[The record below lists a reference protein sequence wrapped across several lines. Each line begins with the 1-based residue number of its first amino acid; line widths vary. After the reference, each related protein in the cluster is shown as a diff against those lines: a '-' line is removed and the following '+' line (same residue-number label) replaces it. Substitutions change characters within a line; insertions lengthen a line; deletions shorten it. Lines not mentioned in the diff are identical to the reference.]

1 MKAMMIIMK
10 LFKSRAERELD
21 SIIRELQLNLE
32 NNYKSV
38 AHEYR
43 IKLGERC
50 EELLAE
56 GKLRESDYSF
66 YKKLY
71 EEYSEKMKN
80 YHH

>member
-1 MKAMMIIMK
+1 MK

-21 SIIRELQLNLE
+21 AIVRELQLNLE

-43 IKLGERC
+43 KKLGERC
-50 EELLAE
+50 EQLFSE
-56 GKLRESDYSF
+56 GKLDEKAHSVYRTIFED
-66 YKKLY
+66 
-71 EEYSEKMKN
+71 YSEKMKD